1 MKNKAKEIRFDEL
14 KNHFDAI
21 SQEVNQ
27 NGETVTLTLGSHKVF
42 IVSEEQYDSISRFV
56 IPAHSHRNLTSL

>member
-27 NGETVTLTLGSHKVF
+27 NGETVTLTLGSRKVF
-42 IVSEEQYDSISRFV
+42 IVSEEQYD
-56 IPAHSHRNLTSL
+56 LSLIHI